1 MQFRLKI
8 GEEAGQ
14 RGAQSRTGRQ
24 DRSGEASRAIL
35 GGFMIRM
42 IEFTVNSKEGG
53 KRLENVFFGRY
64 AGVPSGAFFRALRKR
79 DVKVNG
85 RRTSDAGT
93 VLTAG
98 DVVTVYVDA
107 CPSAEGAAFA
117 ASAAIRVI
125 YENEFVLFAVKP
137 QGMLSE
143 PDENRPGEPSLIET
157 LREQRAKTDP
167 DAEKYELCHRLDRN
181 TGGILIV
188 CRRTELTQT
197 VKEALNARF
206 YRKIY
211 SARVIGD
218 ARGILPDDGS
228 WVSFK
233 AHLSK
238 AAGESRVFV
247 SDDPRRGSRPIE
259 TRLRFTGLWNG
270 SGSGGDEGANA
281 VIPSV
286 QVSCVEAMLITGRTH
301 QIRAHLA
308 HLGYPVAGD
317 GKYGKDALNR
327 LLGLKF
333 QALWASRYEYDPG
346 WSSSAPAT
354 LVSAAEEIL
363 PKDVLI
369 SVPEFR

>member
-1 MQFRLKI
+1 M
-8 GEEAGQ
+8 G
-14 RGAQSRTGRQ
+14 RGSGR
-24 DRSGEASRAIL
+24 D
-35 GGFMIRM
+35 
-42 IEFTVNSKEGG
+42 K
-53 KRLENVFFGRY
+53 
-64 AGVPSGAFFRALRKR
+64 
-79 DVKVNG
+79 G
-85 RRTSDAGT
+85 RRLGLPVAGT
-93 VLTAG
+93 DLCFPGG
-98 DVVTVYVDA
+98 DGRD
-107 CPSAEGAAFA
+107 
-117 ASAAIRVI
+117 
-125 YENEFVLFAVKP
+125 
-137 QGMLSE
+137 
-143 PDENRPGEPSLIET
+143 
-157 LREQRAKTDP
+157 LRRIDNLE
-167 DAEKYELCHRLDRN
+167 
-181 TGGILIV
+181 I
-188 CRRTELTQT
+188 
-197 VKEALNARF
+197 ARS
-206 YRKIY
+206 Y
-211 SARVIGD
+211 AWHVE
-218 ARGILPDDGS
+218 
-228 WVSFK
+228 
-233 AHLSK
+233 